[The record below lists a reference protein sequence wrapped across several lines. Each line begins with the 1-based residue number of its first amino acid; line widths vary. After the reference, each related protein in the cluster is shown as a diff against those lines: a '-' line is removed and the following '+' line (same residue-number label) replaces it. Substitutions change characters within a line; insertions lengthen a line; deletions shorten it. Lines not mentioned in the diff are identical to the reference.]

1 MLAALEGCIE
11 GYESLYRK
19 TRMLQCDISKGNLMM
34 NEEDDSS
41 WRAFLID
48 LDLAIKEQR
57 DESSGA
63 RGKTGTR
70 AFMAIG
76 VLLGEKH
83 SFMHDLES
91 FFWVLFW
98 ICIHYSVLNE
108 KARVVPQFEEWNYV
122 DMEKLAKLKLGT
134 ISNEEI
140 FLNTVKENF
149 TLYYGPL
156 ILWVNRLRRVVFLG
170 GGRRKEEDR
179 ELFSLMKAVL
189 EKARDDLQVSME
201 LLAKTVK
208 YNVLNVHVCRLFG

>member
-1 MLAALEGCIE
+1 MLTALEGCIE
-11 GYESLYRK
+11 GYESLY
-19 TRMLQCDISKGNLMM
+19 TRTGMLQSDISIGNLMM
-34 NEEDDSS
+34 NEDDGNHS

-57 DESSGA
+57 EESSGA

-98 ICIHYSVLNE
+98 ICIHYCRPTE

-134 ISNEEI
+134 ISEEEN

-149 TLYYGPL
+149 TSYYGPL
-156 ILWVNRLRRVVFLG
+156 IPWVNRLRRVVFPG
-170 GGRRKEEDR
+170 SGRRKEDDQEV
-179 ELFSLMKAVL
+179 FSLMKTVL
-189 EKARDDLQVSME
+189 EKARNDPHVSME
-201 LLAKTVK
+201 L
-208 YNVLNVHVCRLFG
+208 